1 MSHLNPPPNRIPIS
15 MYTAPDVKAYLN
27 KQKEA
32 IRLLYYILDS
42 PMTSVRVYSVKTANY
57 TITDEDYLIHYTTG
71 TFTATFPDASAV
83 QTGTKFAIK
92 NSGTGTITVDCFGSQ
107 TIDDVTTKLLA
118 QYDSITVMST
128 GTGWIII

>member
-57 TITDEDYLIHYTTG
+57 TITDEDYLIHYTSG
-71 TFTATFPDASAV
+71 SFTATLPDASAV
-83 QTGTKFAIK
+83 EAGTQFVIK
-92 NSGTGTITVDCFGSQ
+92 NSGTGIITVDCFGLQ
-107 TIDDVTTKLLA
+107 TIDGSSTKLLA